1 MQIMPFFRRLRAR
14 WRAALPGVF
23 IGLVVGCATRHPEA
37 LAPLAPIAATN
48 IWRIEEGDL
57 LKTRVFRSPD
67 LNAEPTVGPNGTAF
81 FPGLGR
87 LKVVGISVDS
97 LEALLN
103 TRYAML
109 VKEPAVQ
116 VTMQREVTL
125 YGQVRSPG
133 VYAVDPGTTLL
144 ALSARAGGQT
154 GYNGTA
160 GSGSLEVRLETAD
173 GRRLLLPR
181 EARLG
186 TIDLHRSDAINLVEQ
201 SFFTRNATTIQASSI
216 VVSTLTALISLILIV
231 SR

>member
-1 MQIMPFFRRLRAR
+1 MPFFRRLRAR
-14 WRAALPGVF
+14 WRATFPGLLA
-23 IGLVVGCATRHPEA
+23 GLIVGCATRHPEA
-37 LAPLAPIAATN
+37 LAPFAPIAATN

-57 LKTRVFRSPD
+57 LKTRVFRSPE

-103 TRYAML
+103 TRYATL
-109 VKEPAVQ
+109 VREPAVQ

-133 VYAVDPGTTLL
+133 VYAADPGTTLL
-144 ALSARAGGQT
+144 ALSARAGGQIGST
-154 GYNGTA
+154 GAA
-160 GSGSLEVRLETAD
+160 GSGVLEVRLETAD

-186 TIDLHRSDAINLVEQ
+186 TIDLHRSDAINMVEQ
-201 SFFTRNATTIQASSI
+201 SFFTRNATTIQASSL
-216 VVSTLTALISLILIV
+216 VVTSLSALIGLILIV
-231 SR
+231 TR

>member
-1 MQIMPFFRRLRAR
+1 MPFFRRLRAH

-37 LAPLAPIAATN
+37 LASLAPIAATN

-57 LKTRVFRSPD
+57 LKTKVFRNAE
-67 LNAEPTVGPNGTAF
+67 LNAEATVAPNGTAF

-87 LKVVGISVDS
+87 LHVAGLSADS

-103 TRYAML
+103 ARYAML

-125 YGQVRSPG
+125 LGQVRLPG
-133 VYAVDPGTTLL
+133 VYAVDPGSTLL
-144 ALSARAGGQT
+144 ALAARAGGQT
-154 GYNGTA
+154 GINGTA
-160 GSGSLEVRLETAD
+160 GSGTMELRLETAD

-186 TIDLHRSDAINLVEQ
+186 AIDVHKTDAINLAEQ
-201 SFFTRNATTIQASSI
+201 GFFNRNASTIQASSL
-216 VVSTLTALISLILIV
+216 VVSTLSGLIGLILIL

>member
-1 MQIMPFFRRLRAR
+1 MPPFRWLRAR
-14 WRAALPGVF
+14 WRGALPGMC
-23 IGLVVGCATRHPEA
+23 IGLVAGCATRYPAA
-37 LAPLAPIAATN
+37 LAPLAPISATN

-57 LKTRVFRSPD
+57 LKTRVFRNAE

-87 LKVVGISVDS
+87 LHVVGISVDS
-97 LEALLN
+97 LETLLN
-103 TRYAML
+103 ARYATL
-109 VKEPAVQ
+109 VREPAVQ

-125 YGQVRSPG
+125 YGQVRTPG

-154 GYNGTA
+154 GYNGNA
-160 GSGSLEVRLETAD
+160 GSGTLSVRLETAD

-186 TIDLHRSDAINLVEQ
+186 TIDLHRSDAINLVEE
-201 SFFTRNATTIQASSI
+201 SFFTRNATTIQASSL